1 MRKQVAERLYVF
13 LLSVSVEDG
22 ALGPEATAEG
32 VERACAALTE
42 TAWDAPLESLLAPRD
57 ALYPLLG
64 AGAPPEG
71 RMGDSADDRAMA
83 RGEAS
88 GAAGGGGGGGA
99 DKGEDYS
106 SYGALFRESGY

>member
-13 LLSVSVEDG
+13 LLSASAEDG
-22 ALGPEATAEG
+22 ALGPDATAEG
-32 VERACAALTE
+32 VERASAALTE
-42 TAWDAPLESLLAPRD
+42 TAWDAPLEALLAPRD
-57 ALYPLLG
+57 ALYALLG

-71 RMGDSADDRAMA
+71 RMGYSADDRAMA

-88 GAAGGGGGGGA
+88 GGGGGGA
-99 DKGEDYS
+99 GGDGAKGEDYS